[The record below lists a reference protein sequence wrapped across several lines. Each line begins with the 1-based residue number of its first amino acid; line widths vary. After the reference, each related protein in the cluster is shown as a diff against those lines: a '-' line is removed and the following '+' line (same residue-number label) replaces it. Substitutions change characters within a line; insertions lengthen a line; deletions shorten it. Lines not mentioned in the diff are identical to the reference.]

1 MRSLVNR
8 ARGLRVTAR
17 EIREVALQTGFGEN
31 EVGRLIAELKAT
43 GVMSPRLGS
52 LPEALKDRAPVY
64 EHNPLLFEEVEG
76 DNPAEKPR

>member
-1 MRSLVNR
+1 M
-8 ARGLRVTAR
+8 TAR
-17 EIREVALQTGFGEN
+17 EIREVALQTGFGED

-64 EHNPLLFEEVEG
+64 ELNPLLFEEVSRAKSAQG
-76 DNPAEKPR
+76 RPAN